1 MNAARHARQ
10 RVDQPARVPSAP
22 EGEAGLLACLLQQP
36 DLISAAVDAGIGPTA
51 FDDLRHA
58 GVWSAMVALGD
69 SGQAVDLITL
79 QARLKGQKWFETT
92 GGVAWLAQLENAA
105 LSPAN
110 WAGYVALLKQAEAR
124 RQLLGLGRQMVDM
137 ASQGDVDAAGALAEI
152 EATVGTIHAGLA
164 SAPVAQPWIDAGQSA
179 SDADVLIGPG
189 RWITRGAGVLLIA
202 YTGSGKSTW
211 AATQSFSWAIGRE
224 SLGMRPNGPLRS
236 LVFQAEDDAG
246 DLGSM
251 SGSNVT
257 LLSPSAEQREMIRL
271 NVLVITESAMT
282 GTEFLRRRVAPALR
296 QYRPDLLWLNPL
308 GSYFGAD
315 LNDQREV
322 AAFFRNTCNPLL
334 AEYRCACFA
343 VHHCP
348 KPSKERREW
357 TGGQLAYAGAGSAD
371 LANWARE
378 VIMLRETSPGL
389 FEMSLAKR
397 WRKIGWTDAEG
408 RPTATRLIAHDQA
421 GGQVW
426 RDATPDL
433 LEQLGARPYSDAA
446 FLALVPEAG
455 IDRAELVRRVADT
468 FSVTERTAG
477 KFVADA
483 RRERRHNVNG
493 HAERFAILEET
504 TRPRREVYPDK
515 PEGRAVVWLTQG
527 KTAKE
532 IAKEA
537 LRKP

>member
-271 NVLVITESAMT
+271 NVLVITDSAMT

-308 GSYFGAD
+308 GSYFVAD
-315 LNDQREV
+315 LNDQR
-322 AAFFRNTCNPLL
+322 
-334 AEYRCACFA
+334 
-343 VHHCP
+343 
-348 KPSKERREW
+348 
-357 TGGQLAYAGAGSAD
+357 
-371 LANWARE
+371 
-378 VIMLRETSPGL
+378 
-389 FEMSLAKR
+389 
-397 WRKIGWTDAEG
+397 
-408 RPTATRLIAHDQA
+408 
-421 GGQVW
+421 
-426 RDATPDL
+426 
-433 LEQLGARPYSDAA
+433 
-446 FLALVPEAG
+446 
-455 IDRAELVRRVADT
+455 
-468 FSVTERTAG
+468 
-477 KFVADA
+477 
-483 RRERRHNVNG
+483 
-493 HAERFAILEET
+493 
-504 TRPRREVYPDK
+504 
-515 PEGRAVVWLTQG
+515 
-527 KTAKE
+527 
-532 IAKEA
+532 
-537 LRKP
+537 